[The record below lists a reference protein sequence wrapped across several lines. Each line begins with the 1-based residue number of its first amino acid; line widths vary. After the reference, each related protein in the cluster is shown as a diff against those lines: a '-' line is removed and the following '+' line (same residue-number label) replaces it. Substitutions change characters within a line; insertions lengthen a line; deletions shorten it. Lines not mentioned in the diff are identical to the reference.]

1 MIQKKAFSLV
11 DQIFE
16 RLENKILTG
25 EIPRGEI
32 ITETKVAQEL
42 GVSRTPVKG
51 ALMRLVMDHM
61 VEETPKGLMVVG
73 ISDEDAMIIYDI
85 REKIEGMAAGIA
97 AKNADDEQ
105 IAELREILELQEYYL
120 ERGNAEKIR
129 EQDSR
134 FHEAL
139 YKACQSPVLSDTLTA
154 LHRKVQK
161 YRKLA
166 VSQKSRA
173 VDSVGEHKQILEALE
188 NRDSAAAEA
197 AVTLHIQ
204 NARKRICN
212 LKGE

>member
-16 RLENKILTG
+16 RLENSILSG
-25 EIPRGEI
+25 DIPRGEI
-32 ITETKVAQEL
+32 ITETKIAQEL

-51 ALMRLVMDHM
+51 ALMQLQMDHM
-61 VEETPKGLMVVG
+61 VEETPKGLVVVG
-73 ISDEDAMIIYDI
+73 ISDDDAMIIYDI
-85 REKIEGMAAGIA
+85 RERIEGMAAGLA
-97 AKNADDEQ
+97 AKNAGEEQ
-105 IAELREILELQEYYL
+105 LAELKEILELQEYYL

-139 YKACQSPVLSDTLTA
+139 YRACQSPVLSDTLTA

-173 VDSVGEHKQILEALE
+173 VDSVGEHKKILEAIV
-188 NRDSAAAEA
+188 NRDAEAAEK

-212 LKGE
+212 SEVE